1 MAAWIN
7 YFNCILVNFCNVEEV
22 TMVKGRNKDV
32 MTIAVASGKGGVGKT
47 NVVANLAIAM
57 RRLGRKPLI
66 FDADLGLS
74 NIDVLLHLAPRYNIQ
89 HLLKGEKSLKD
100 IIIEGPEGILILP
113 ASSGV
118 QELTRL
124 DEFQR
129 LRILEEFDSFDND
142 IDTLLIDTSAGISE
156 NVAFFCVA
164 AQEIIVV
171 TSPEPTAVTDAYAL
185 IKVLSSRYQERDFDI
200 LVNSV
205 RSETEAMDVFKR
217 LSIATE
223 RFLNISINY
232 LGFIPLDYSVQRAVR
247 SQKAFISAY
256 PDCLASRQVMEI
268 ATHLIEA
275 GKKRL
280 KGSLQFF
287 IGNLV
292 SAGERLTNRI

>member
-1 MAAWIN
+1 M
-7 YFNCILVNFCNVEEV
+7 VN
-22 TMVKGRNKDV
+22 KGKSGGV

-47 NVVANLAIAM
+47 NVVANLAIAF
-57 RRLGRKPLI
+57 RRLGKRPMV

-89 HLLKGEKSLKD
+89 HLLKGEKSLKE
-100 IIIEGPEGILILP
+100 IVIEGPEGILILP

-118 QELTRL
+118 QELTTL
-124 DEFQR
+124 NEFQR
-129 LRILEEFDSFDND
+129 LRILEEFDSFDHT

-164 AQEIIVV
+164 AQEIIIV
-171 TSPEPTAVTDAYAL
+171 TSPEPTAITDAYAL
-185 IKVLSSRYQERDFDI
+185 IKVLSNRYQERDFDI

-205 RSETEAMDVFKR
+205 RSEKEAVDVFER

-223 RFLNISINY
+223 KFLNISINY

-247 SQKAFISAY
+247 AQKAFISAF
-256 PDCLASRQVMEI
+256 PECLASKQIMDI
-268 ATHLIEA
+268 ASQLIETER
-275 GKKRL
+275 KKDI
-280 KGSLQFF
+280 KGGLQFF

-292 SAGERLTNRI
+292 SASERLSR